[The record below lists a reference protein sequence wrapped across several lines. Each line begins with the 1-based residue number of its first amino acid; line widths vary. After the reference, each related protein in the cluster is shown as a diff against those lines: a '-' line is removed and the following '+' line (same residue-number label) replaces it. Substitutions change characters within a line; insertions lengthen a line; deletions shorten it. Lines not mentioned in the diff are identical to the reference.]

1 MRGRV
6 VGLKNGRAHGANL
19 VVWVAVQTLVQ
30 GSSKRLTEDKLF
42 SNHSFRQ
49 TAMTRSNPKKN
60 HLLASLPAAEWKRW
74 LPQLELVELTLGE
87 VLYEPGT
94 TMTHVYFPTTSIVSM
109 LYVMQNGESAEIAVV
124 GFEGLIGIPLF
135 MGGESTS
142 SRAVVQD
149 AGQAYRLP
157 AAAIKKEF
165 EEAPVLHLLLRFTQA
180 LISQM
185 IQTAACNKHHT
196 LEQQLCR
203 WLLLSLDRLPTNEL
217 VMTEQLIANMLGVKK
232 AVVLVAQKKL
242 QSDGLIHF
250 KAGHITVLSRA
261 GVEAAACECYLAVRR
276 DYERLLP
283 HDVAV

>member
-1 MRGRV
+1 MIRPDP
-6 VGLKNGRAHGANL
+6 
-19 VVWVAVQTLVQ
+19 
-30 GSSKRLTEDKLF
+30 KR
-42 SNHSFRQ
+42 
-49 TAMTRSNPKKN
+49 N

-74 LPQLELVELTLGE
+74 LPQLELVELELGQ
-87 VLYEPGT
+87 VLYEPGS
-94 TMTHVYFPTTSIVSM
+94 TMTHVFFPTTSIVSM

-185 IQTAACNKHHT
+185 VQTAACNKHHT

-203 WLLLSLDRLPTNEL
+203 WLLLSLDRLPANEL
-217 VMTEQLIANMLGVKK
+217 VMTQQLIANMLGVKQ
-232 AVVLVAQKKL
+232 AVVLVVEQKL
-242 QSDGLIHF
+242 QAEGLIKF
-250 KAGHITVLSRA
+250 KAGHITVLSRS
-261 GVEAAACECYLAVRR
+261 GVEAAACECYLAVRGE
-276 DYERLLP
+276 YERLLP
-283 HDVAV
+283 QDVAV